1 VSSFAGLNT
10 ETPKQRHKGDHEV
23 KPFVLTIALAG
34 LLAGAPQTFTG
45 VITDTLCGA
54 KHNMKGH
61 SDADCAKMCAK
72 ASAQYALFDGQNVLK
87 LSDQKTPAKFAA
99 QKVKVTGTLDPK
111 TNTIKVASIEPV
123 PGN

>member
-1 VSSFAGLNT
+1 MKRLL
-10 ETPKQRHKGDHEV
+10 P
-23 KPFVLTIALAG
+23 ALAMMAT
-34 LLAGAPQTFTG
+34 LAGAASQTFTG

-61 SDADCAKMCAK
+61 SDADCVKMCAK
-72 ASAQYALFDGQNVLK
+72 ASGQYALFDGQNVLK

-111 TNTIKVASIEPV
+111 TSAIKVTSIEAA
-123 PGN
+123 GD